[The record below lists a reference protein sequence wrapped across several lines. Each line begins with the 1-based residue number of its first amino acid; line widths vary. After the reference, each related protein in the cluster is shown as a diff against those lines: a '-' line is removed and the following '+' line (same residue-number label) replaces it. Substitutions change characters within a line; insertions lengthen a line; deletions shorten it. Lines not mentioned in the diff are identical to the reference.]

1 MDGNEDTSK
10 SGRPWAIAVLQ
21 DELEELVARREEY
34 ARDSGFTTMTARI
47 KGRKEMVAV
56 LKEAGKTNN

>member
-47 KGRKEMVAV
+47 KDRKEMVAV

>member
-1 MDGNEDTSK
+1 MKTLPCNILLQTKKAK

-21 DELEELVARREEY
+21 DELEELAARREEY

-47 KGRKEMVAV
+47 KGRK
-56 LKEAGKTNN
+56 